1 MHPSGLFL
9 CNNKIKY
16 GTMYEIKQVN
26 PRGNQLWIFI
36 GRTDAEAEAP
46 LFWSPEMN
54 SRLMGKTPWCWER
67 LRAEGE
73 EGARGWDSWMASLM
87 QWIWTWANS
96 RRWWGTGKTG
106 VLSPWDCKES
116 DMTGQ
121 LNNCLIHSPY
131 SSSINYSNTVFY
143 NYFFLI
149 QDSIQVY
156 ALHLVVM

>member
-1 MHPSGLFL
+1 MYNKGPYCQSYGFSSSHVWMWDLDYKEDWVPKKWYFQTVVLEKALESPLDS
-9 CNNKIKY
+9 KIKP
-16 GTMYEIKQVN
+16 VN
-26 PRGNQLWIFI
+26 PKGNQLWIFI

-96 RRWWGTGKTG
+96 RRWWRTKKPGLLQSMGLWRVRCDLVT
-106 VLSPWDCKES
+106 E
-116 DMTGQ
+116 Q
-121 LNNCLIHSPY
+121 LN
-131 SSSINYSNTVFY
+131 
-143 NYFFLI
+143 
-149 QDSIQVY
+149 
-156 ALHLVVM
+156 